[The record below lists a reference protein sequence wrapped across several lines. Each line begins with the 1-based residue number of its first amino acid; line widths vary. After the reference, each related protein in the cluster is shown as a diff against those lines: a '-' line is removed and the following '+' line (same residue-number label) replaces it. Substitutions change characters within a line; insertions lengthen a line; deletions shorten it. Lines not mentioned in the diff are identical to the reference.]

1 MNTQEKTLRSMTE
14 RVYSFCP
21 GSFGITEFS
30 DIGSIAL
37 FTERCV
43 YPIAHMSLYIADQS
57 GTVLIRGAELPP
69 RCRLLLDDHG
79 EDPAYARLA
88 LTWGA
93 SDIIAISGD
102 TSPIQGSVL
111 VITDVEGSE
120 QSAVAI
126 SAVFGIE
133 DNRQVSSILWDTSSE
148 LITHWVLQDKLL
160 EKEVSSY
167 AHKQYQPQTTS
178 PQSNEVGS
186 QLQYN
191 PEQ

>member
-1 MNTQEKTLRSMTE
+1 MSNQEKVLRSMAE
-14 RVYSFCP
+14 RVYSFYP

-37 FTERCV
+37 LTERCV

-57 GTVLIRGAELPP
+57 GTVLICGAELPHG
-69 RCRLLLDDHG
+69 CRLLLDDHG

-120 QSAVAI
+120 QSAIAI

-160 EKEVSSY
+160 EKGVSSY
-167 AHKQYQPQTTS
+167 GHS
-178 PQSNEVGS
+178 LQSNEFGS
-186 QLQYN
+186 LLQYN